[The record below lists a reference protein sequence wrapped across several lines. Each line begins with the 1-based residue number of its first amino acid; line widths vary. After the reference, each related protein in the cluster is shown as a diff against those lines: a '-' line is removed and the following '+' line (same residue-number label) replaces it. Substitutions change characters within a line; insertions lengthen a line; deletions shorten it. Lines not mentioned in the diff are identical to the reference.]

1 MEVKWLGF
9 AVGLENLRLKGT
21 WFLAK
26 AAERIWWCHL
36 LTGKTWVKLTGGLS
50 ENAHERLNERRRW
63 AGGRASSPC
72 ATSCGPQPESSG

>member
-36 LTGKTWVKLTGGLS
+36 LTGKNLGEADRQALR
-50 ENAHERLNERRRW
+50 EC
-63 AGGRASSPC
+63 P
-72 ATSCGPQPESSG
+72 